1 MKTARSIVVAGLLLV
16 FAPGRSAPAF
26 LEDMEFDPA
35 QISQAGQEIIDRLA
49 PESFKQRYEFASP
62 EDILNFV
69 APIQQTLVGESLDA
83 LAALQPRAHQ
93 TLQALRANPS
103 TQDYADWLEARM
115 DFIDMAAEVNRALPA
130 PAAPPTVPAQTRP
143 TTPPAPLP
151 PHPTA
156 PQPKLIPH
164 PTEPQKPLPPHP
176 KTPQP
181 KLIPHPTTPQPTLI
195 PHPQEPAPPVAAEP
209 RPATAPTP
217 AKDVAQA
224 RNRYVESKQVWL
236 RKLANRPAPA
246 RSAALLPD
254 VKRAFRA
261 EGVPAELVWQ
271 AEAESTFNPAA
282 RSPAGAVGLYQFMPA
297 TAQQYGLSLAPRDE
311 RLDALKNARAAAK
324 YLKRLHGRFGNWP
337 LAFAA
342 YNCGEAR
349 VAKLL
354 STSGGK
360 TFDDIHD
367 RLPAETRMYVPKI
380 AALVQIRERA
390 DLERL

>member
-1 MKTARSIVVAGLLLV
+1 MKPVRSSLIAAVALV
-16 FAPGRSAPAF
+16 WALGVSAPAF
-26 LEDMEFDPA
+26 LQDWELDYERMADTGQAVFD
-35 QISQAGQEIIDRLA
+35 R
-49 PESFKQRYEFASP
+49 
-62 EDILNFV
+62 V
-69 APIQQTLVGESLDA
+69 APAAVKENYEVLTAQEMAGLFTTLQAALSGESLDS
-83 LAALQPRAHQ
+83 LAANAPQVRQ
-93 TLQALRANPS
+93 TLARLRADPQ

-115 DFIDMAAEVNRALPA
+115 DYVDMAAEVERAIPA
-130 PAAPPTVPAQTRP
+130 PKPA
-143 TTPPAPLP
+143 LP

-156 PQPKLIPH
+156 PQPPLIPH
-164 PTEPQKPLPPHP
+164 PKEPQPP
-176 KTPQP
+176 
-181 KLIPHPTTPQPTLI
+181 LIPHPKEPQPTLI
-195 PHPQEPAPPVAAEP
+195 PHPKEPQPPLVPHPKEPAPAAQPAPAPKPAPVA
-209 RPATAPTP
+209 T
-217 AKDVAQA
+217 DVAQA